1 MARRIL
7 PLTDTQCRTLKYS
20 PRTGNRIFDGGG
32 LFLEARESGSRL
44 WRLKFR
50 LHGKER
56 VLALGKYPDVPL
68 SEARKARDDAKR
80 LIAKGVDPVAQ
91 QRAAKDARTVA
102 ARNTFEL
109 TSQRWMTKKTPS
121 WIESHANKVSI
132 RLRKHVY
139 PYVGHRPIEDITT
152 PELLSVLTR
161 MEDRGIIDTAHRVR
175 SYCEQIYAYAIS
187 TGIASRNVASD
198 LRGALPE
205 RTTSNYATLKDPAD
219 LRRLLKAC
227 DTDSGEPRTIVALKL
242 SIMLFQRPGEIR
254 AMEWEEL
261 NLDKALWIIPPA
273 RMKLRKKQKESN
285 KTEPHTVPLPRQAV
299 ELLMELVS
307 HTCGGRYVFGRDR
320 NSKSPLSDGTINK
333 ALRRMGFDGDMIT
346 AHGFRHLASTQLNET
361 LQWHGDV
368 IESQLSHQGT
378 DKIRNVYNKAKYL
391 KQRVKMMQVWAD
403 YLDNLKASGGDA
415 KPLSAQ
421 F

>member
-1 MARRIL
+1 M
-7 PLTDTQCRTLKYS
+7 PLIDTQCRTHKHS
-20 PRTGNRIFDGGG
+20 TRTSNRLFDGGG

-56 VLALGKYPDVPL
+56 ILALGKYPEVPL
-68 SEARKARDDAKR
+68 SEARKARDKAKR
-80 LIAKGVDPVAQ
+80 LISQGIDPVAQ

-102 ARNTFEL
+102 AQNTFEL
-109 TSQRWMTKKTPS
+109 TSQRWMTKKAPS
-121 WIESHANKVSI
+121 WTEKHADKVRI

-227 DTDSGEPRTIVALKL
+227 DTDTGELRTIIALRL

-254 AMEWEEL
+254 AMEWEEVD
-261 NLDKALWIIPPA
+261 LDKALWTIPPA
-273 RMKLRKKQKESN
+273 HMKLRKKQKESN

-299 ELLMELVS
+299 ELLMELVP
-307 HTCGGRYVFGRDR
+307 HTHGGRYVFGGTRK
-320 NSKSPLSDGTINK
+320 SKAPLSDGTINK
-333 ALRRMGFDGDMIT
+333 AMRRMGFGRDMIT
-346 AHGFRHLASTQLNET
+346 AHGFRHLASTELNET

-378 DKIRNVYNKAKYL
+378 DKIRGIYNKAKYL

-403 YLDNLKASGGDA
+403 YLDDLKASTGEA
-415 KPLSAQ
+415 KPISAQ

>member
-20 PRTGNRIFDGGG
+20 TRTSNRIFDGGG

-56 VLALGKYPDVPL
+56 VLALGKYPEVPL
-68 SEARKARDDAKR
+68 SEARKARDEAKR
-80 LIAKGVDPVAQ
+80 LIGQGIDPVAQ
-91 QRAAKDARTVA
+91 QRAAKEARTVA
-102 ARNTFEL
+102 AQNTFEL

-121 WIESHANKVSI
+121 WTEKHADKVRI
-132 RLRKHVY
+132 RLNKHVY
-139 PYVGHRPIEDITT
+139 PYIGHRPIDDITT

-187 TGIASRNVASD
+187 TGIANRNVASD

-205 RTTSNYATLKDPAD
+205 RTSSNYATLRDPSD
-219 LRRLLKAC
+219 LRRLLRAC
-227 DTDSGEPRTIVALKL
+227 DTDTGEPRTIIALKL

-261 NLDKALWIIPPA
+261 DLDKALWTIPPA
-273 RMKLRKKQKESN
+273 RMKLRKNRKESN
-285 KTEPHTVPLPRQAV
+285 RTEPHTVPLPRQAV
-299 ELLMELVS
+299 DLLREIVPLT
-307 HTCGGRYVFGRDR
+307 HGGRYVFGRDR
-320 NSKSPLSDGTINK
+320 NSKTPLSDGTINK
-333 ALRRMGFDGDMIT
+333 ALRRMGFDRDMIT

-378 DKIRNVYNKAKYL
+378 DKIRSIYNKAKYL
-391 KQRVKMMQVWAD
+391 KQRVEMMQVWAD
-403 YLDNLKASGGDA
+403 YLDTLKASAGDA
-415 KPLSAQ
+415 KPLSAD